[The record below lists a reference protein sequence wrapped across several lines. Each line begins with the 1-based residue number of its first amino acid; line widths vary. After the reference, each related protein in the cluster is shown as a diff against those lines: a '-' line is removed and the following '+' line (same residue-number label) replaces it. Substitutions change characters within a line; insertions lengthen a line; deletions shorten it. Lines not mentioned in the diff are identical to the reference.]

1 MAKKRNRF
9 KLVPIIG
16 TLILLLL
23 FSLFSVISRDDR
35 LCFTAFNVGQGDA
48 FLFEFPNG
56 QTMLID
62 SGTRKGGRSVVSA
75 LQSKGIRTVD
85 ILVLSHPHEDH
96 IGGMT
101 EILRS
106 FTIGKVWD
114 SGFISA
120 SKTQQAFLEEIQE
133 KKIRYGHPKAG
144 FKQKIGD
151 AEITVLRP
159 ERMLLGTNSDANN
172 NSLVLHVVFGNVSF
186 LLMGD
191 MELEGRRSV
200 GIFPSVTILKAAHH
214 GSWTGIDSALLQ
226 QTKPELVIL
235 SYGKKN
241 AYGHPHKQTLDLL
254 KSLSIPYLGTSA
266 GTVEIKTDGKTYSV
280 EQLKST
286 KKNF

>member
-1 MAKKRNRF
+1 MAKKRRRF
-9 KLVPIIG
+9 KLVPVLG
-16 TLILLLL
+16 TLFLLLL
-23 FSLFSVISRDDR
+23 FFLFSVILKDDR

-56 QTMLID
+56 QTMLVD
-62 SGTRKGGRSVVSA
+62 SGTRKAGRAVASA
-75 LQSKGIRTVD
+75 LRTKGIRTVD

-106 FTIGKVWD
+106 FSVGKVWD

-120 SKTQQAFLEEIQE
+120 SKTQQAFLQEIQE

-151 AEITVLRP
+151 AEITVLKP

-172 NSLVLHVVFGNVSF
+172 NSLILHVVFGEVSF

-200 GIFPSVTILKAAHH
+200 GVFPPVTILKAAHH
-214 GSWTGIDSALLQ
+214 GSWTGMDSVLLQ
-226 QTKPELVIL
+226 QTKPEWVIL

-254 KSLSIPYLGTSA
+254 KSRSISYLGTAS

-280 EQLKST
+280 EQHKET
-286 KKNF
+286 KNAF